1 MIVNTELLRQK
12 ARELALQ
19 VTLGKGAGAALKRMR
34 RDFESDAAGLD
45 AFALELADRRI
56 GCAQPAEEW
65 LLDNAE
71 FVDEQADF
79 VKRRLAAGGLKRLPS
94 VRGGRKLRLEA
105 ICGDYLDATGGSFD
119 ESTFETYIQAYQEVS
134 ALTMAECWNVPLL
147 LRVTLIGRL
156 AATMRLVRE
165 RREACVQV
173 DRFLDQLQPQSA
185 DKAAMDAAMERAGLH
200 TPLSGPWIVHLIA
213 HLREWADDSSAV
225 REWLLCKLEGGADDL
240 NRIVGYENK
249 LQASYQ
255 AAAGNAIGCLR
266 SIERLEWTETFARI
280 SQVEQSLAE
289 DAGADLYPLL
299 DAASKSLIRGRIET
313 LSARLRV
320 PENAI
325 ARHAVSLAAEAH
337 AEWRAQAPEPDEPAP
352 RRTFLAYYIYEPDGI
367 GELRR
372 SLSSSCEPR
381 LYARAGIR
389 KRAGGAYTAMLA
401 GMLALFL
408 ALFAAWI
415 GNDAGYTWPGLVA
428 VLLALLLPASEW
440 VVVWLHFAIG
450 RISRPQ
456 PLLRYD
462 FSGGIPREAT
472 TLVVIPVI
480 WSTLEEVRDSA
491 DRLELHYLANRDP
504 NLHFALLGDFTDAKE
519 RELPGDG
526 ELVAFARERIAALNA
541 RYGSQD
547 GSTFHLLQRSRQW
560 NEGEQAFI
568 GWERKRGKLVEL
580 VELLRGSPNTGYVY
594 RTGDEAVFGRVRYVI
609 TLDADTQL
617 PMGSAQRL
625 VGTMHL
631 PYNRPRLNRT
641 GTRVTEGY
649 GVLQPRIGISHTAA
663 ARSRLSSLW
672 AGEPG
677 IDPYAFAISDPYQD
691 TFGQGIFTG
700 KGIFDVDAFARV
712 LCDRIP
718 EDRVLSHD
726 LLEGGFL
733 RAALLADIELIDDQP
748 AKFISF
754 QKRLHR
760 WVRGDWQL
768 LMWLFPR
775 ASDRHGEARPVDLS
789 ALTRWQM
796 LDNLRRSLMPLALY
810 ALLLLAF
817 AGLPGIAAR
826 WLVFAGVT
834 LLLPVLRHV
843 CDDWRCTLF
852 QPKRLAGSASH
863 ALIAFLTLPF
873 QCAMLADAIG
883 KALFRQFVSK
893 RRLLEWV
900 SSADVERKGSSRG
913 PVMLGLAWGYVLTAA
928 VAAAAVWNHPPGI
941 MATGLAIVIVW
952 ALAPLA
958 VQWLDLPLVREASAF
973 AAADAD
979 GLRELARRI
988 WAFYERFAGAA
999 DHYLP
1004 PDNVQI
1010 EPAKGVAHRTSPTN
1024 IGFLLTAVL
1033 AARDFGFIDTPGMT
1047 ERLERTI
1054 GTIERMDKWHGHLYN
1069 WYDTTTLEPLPPSY
1083 VSTVD
1088 SGNFVASL
1096 MTAKQG
1102 LAEWL
1107 TRELNAVERRQFPG
1121 FGKLALSDAEFA
1133 AELADMPPERSASP
1147 SFGDWHDR
1155 GQALLARMEAL
1166 IAATDFRKLYD
1177 YKSRLF
1183 FLGYNAAAGRH
1194 DDILYDLLASEARQA
1209 SFVAIALGQISV
1221 AHWFRLGRTATKQ
1234 GEHVT
1239 MISWSGTMFEY
1250 LMPWLL
1256 MRTFRNTVWEST
1268 YRGVV
1273 RRQIEYARER
1283 GIPFG
1288 ISESGYYAFDHQLN
1302 YQYRAFGVPGLGY
1315 KRGLEQDLVQ
1325 APYATVMALPFAPR
1339 EGIDSLR
1346 RLEELGAAG
1355 EYGFFEAV
1363 DYTPERLP
1371 EGRRHMVIRSYMAHH
1386 QGMSLLTI
1394 ANLLLPQTMI
1404 DRFHRDKRVQAAE
1417 LLLTERAPA
1426 RLSPLAR
1433 RVAQRSQR
1441 GLPADAHPAPVRE
1454 FDRPGALTP
1463 EVCLLG
1469 GGAYATVVTDSGGG
1483 YSLAG
1488 GIAVT
1493 RWRED
1498 PVADRWG
1505 SYLYIRDVA
1514 SDALWSPSYL
1524 PCRVESAEQRMRF
1537 SLDKAEFT
1545 RVDGDVR
1552 TTLEIAVV
1560 PGAKADI
1567 RRLTLENGG
1576 DARILEVTTLI
1587 EIVLTNPK
1595 ADDAHQAFSKLFL
1608 ETEYDAESECLL
1620 ARRRPRSS
1628 DEQPVWAFH
1637 ALAVRGKT
1645 APAEFETDRL
1655 AFIGRGQPLA
1665 RPAAID
1671 CRLGGATGAVADPA
1685 FVMRRRL
1692 SLAAGERAQLFAV
1705 TGVAGTK
1712 EEALAMARELS
1723 RDHQVEHAFQQAWTH
1738 VQIEMKH
1745 LQLTLADATLYQQ
1758 LAGRVLY
1765 AAPLEAVRAERI
1777 AANGKGQ
1784 TGLWAY
1790 GISGERPIALVHV
1803 ADAGGLPFVAKLLQA
1818 HEYASR
1824 LGLAFDLVVLNES
1837 VEGYEQQVMD
1847 AVQRSAEH
1855 AAGRGSMLAG
1865 SVHVIPAGRLAA
1877 EDRTLLLAVARLE
1890 LQADGASLRT
1900 QLRLRAI
1907 EPPVPALPVGR
1918 RPDESEPAAASVTA
1932 PAQAEDGLFAN
1943 GWGSF
1948 SPSGEE
1954 YRIAIRHGNP
1964 LPAPWVNVIANPR
1977 FGCIV
1982 SELFTGYTWSV
1993 NSRECKLTPWS
2004 NDPALDWPGEACYLR
2019 DEDTGEA
2026 GMFATAN
2033 TRGNDSF
2040 RAVHGRGFSRFNQT
2054 RDGLEREMTVYVPMD
2069 DPVKIVRLRVRNASA
2084 RERRIS
2090 LSYYAEWT
2098 IGVRREGCASY
2109 VVTDWNGSDGVLLAR
2124 NAYQD
2129 TFRDTVAFLA
2139 FGDEA
2144 EALSWTGDRLEF
2156 LGRCNTPEFPAAL
2169 GRERLSGA
2177 TGPLFDPCGAIQ
2189 RKLTLQPGEQRTMYV
2204 LLGAESSPEA
2214 SAALVRRYREDG
2226 ACERALAEA
2235 QAFWREALGAVAV
2248 ATPSDAM
2255 NVMLNGWLLYQ
2266 TLSCRMWA
2274 RSAFYQSGGAYGFR
2288 DQLQDSLALLHSRP
2302 ELTKRQIVLHA
2313 SHQYTEGDVQH
2324 WWHEETSRGIR
2335 TRFSDDLLWLPY
2347 SVSRYIEHTG
2357 DFGLLDEMAPYLT
2370 SEPLNDDEHERYEAT
2385 VDSGRAGTVYEH
2397 CLLAVE
2403 RSLRFG
2409 EHGLPLIGIGDWND
2423 GMSRIGFEGR
2433 GESVW
2438 LAWFQ
2443 CDVLERMAGLCA
2455 QRGDREIA
2463 ARYREAREQ
2472 VAAAAN
2478 TAAWDG
2484 QWYRRA
2490 CTDSGDWLGSV
2501 ANAEC
2506 RIDAIAQSWSVISR
2520 AGTIDK
2526 SRQAMQSFDR
2536 ELVDRG
2542 LSVAA
2547 ILTPPFN
2554 RTEPNPGYIQGYP
2567 PGLRENGAQYTHGVI
2582 WSIVAWSGLGEGD
2595 KAFELFHM
2603 LNPVTHAL
2611 TANEVRQ
2618 YAGEPYAMAAD
2629 VYTSSPHKGRAG
2641 WTWYTGAAGW
2651 MYQAGVEAILGLRRR
2666 GDKLHLAPC
2675 IPRNWPGYEASYRFG
2690 GTMYRIAVRNPAGKS
2705 TGWSKL
2711 AVDGEVIA
2719 EANSGGAEDGGSMDN
2734 GGSLDNGSGGSR
2746 RDGVGQAGGSMDDGP
2761 EQSLG
2766 PYVLLRDDGRERF
2779 VELTM

>member
-19 VTLGKGAGAALKRMR
+19 VTLGKRDGAALKRLR
-34 RDFESDAAGLD
+34 REFEADAAGLD

-71 FVDEQADF
+71 FIDEQADF
-79 VKRRLAAGGLKRLPS
+79 VKRQFAAGGLKRLPS
-94 VRGGRKLRLEA
+94 VRGGNKLRLET
-105 ICGDYLDATGGSFD
+105 ICADYLETTDGSFD
-119 ESTFETYIQAYQEVS
+119 ETTFETYIQAYQEVS
-134 ALTMAECWNVPLL
+134 ALTLAECWNVPLL
-147 LRVTLIGRL
+147 LRAMLIRRL

-165 RREACVQV
+165 RRQACVQV
-173 DRFLDQLQPQSA
+173 DRFLTQLQPQSA
-185 DKAAMDAAMERAGLH
+185 DTAALDEAMERAGLH
-200 TPLSGPWIVHLIA
+200 LPLSGPWVVHLIA

-225 REWLLCKLEGGADDL
+225 RQWLLCKLEGGADDL

-249 LQASYQ
+249 LQAAYQ

-266 SIERLEWTETFARI
+266 SIERQEWTEAFARI
-280 SQVEQSLAE
+280 SQVEQSLA
-289 DAGADLYPLL
+289 DGGGAGLYPLL
-299 DAASKSLIRGRIET
+299 DAPSKAAIRRRIET

-320 PENAI
+320 PENAV
-325 ARHAVSLAAEAH
+325 ARHAVSLAAAAH
-337 AEWRAQAPEPDEPAP
+337 DEWQAQRTADPEGPAP
-352 RRTFLAYYIYEPDGI
+352 RRAFLAYYLYEPGGI

-372 SLSSSCEPR
+372 SLSRICEPR

-389 KRAGGAYTAMLA
+389 KRAGGAYAAVLA

-428 VLLALLLPASEW
+428 VLLVLLLPASEW

-450 RISRPQ
+450 RVSVPR

-462 FSGGIPREAT
+462 FSGGIPQEAT

-480 WSTLEEVRDSA
+480 WSTAEEVRDNV

-519 RELPGDG
+519 RELPGD
-526 ELVAFARERIAALNA
+526 EALVAFAKERIEALNA
-541 RYGSQD
+541 RYGGEG
-547 GSTFHLLQRSRQW
+547 GSTFHLLQRGRQW
-560 NEGEQAFI
+560 NEGEAAFI

-580 VELLRGSPNTGYVY
+580 VELLRGKPDTGYVH
-594 RTGDEAVFGRVRYVI
+594 RSGDASVFARVRYVI

-625 VGTMHL
+625 VGTLHL
-631 PYNRPRLNRT
+631 PYNRPRLNRA
-641 GTRVTEGY
+641 GTRVMEGY

-700 KGIFDVDAFARV
+700 KGIFDVEAFARI

-733 RAALLADIELIDDQP
+733 RAALLADIELVDDQP

-775 ASDRHGEARPVDLS
+775 ASDRHGEVRPVDLS

-796 LDNLRRSLMPLALY
+796 LDNLRRSLMPPALY
-810 ALLLLAF
+810 ALLLFAF
-817 AGLPGIAAR
+817 AGLPGITVR
-826 WLVFAGVT
+826 WLILGGVT

-863 ALIAFLTLPF
+863 ALIAFVTLPF
-873 QCAMLADAIG
+873 SSAMLADAIG

-900 SSADVERKGSSRG
+900 SSADVERKGNERG
-913 PVMLGLAWGYVLTAA
+913 PVMLGLTWGYALTAA
-928 VAAAAVWNHPPGI
+928 LAAVAVWNHPPGI
-941 MATGLAIVIVW
+941 MAAGLAIAIVW
-952 ALAPLA
+952 ALAPLV
-958 VQWLDLPLVREASAF
+958 VQWLDLPLVREESAF
-973 AAADAD
+973 APADAD
-979 GLRELARRI
+979 GLRELAGRI

-1096 MTAKQG
+1096 MAVRQG

-1107 TRELNAVERRQFPG
+1107 ARELNADERRQFPG

-1133 AELADMPPERSASP
+1133 AELADLPPGAAA
-1147 SFGDWHDR
+1147 GTGGWHDR

-1166 IAATDFRKLYD
+1166 IAATDFRQLYD

-1234 GEHVT
+1234 GDFVT
-1239 MISWSGTMFEY
+1239 MVSWSGTMFEY

-1256 MRTFRNTVWEST
+1256 MRTYRNTIWEST

-1288 ISESGYYAFDHQLN
+1288 ISESGYYAFDHQMN

-1325 APYATVMALPFAPR
+1325 APYATVMALPYAPR

-1346 RLEELGAAG
+1346 RLEEMGASG
-1355 EYGFFEAV
+1355 EYGFYEAI

-1433 RVAQRSQR
+1433 RVARRSQR
-1441 GLPADAHPAPVRE
+1441 GLPADAHTAPVRE

-1469 GGAYATVVTDSGGG
+1469 GGNYAAVVTDSGGG
-1483 YSLAG
+1483 YSLTDG
-1488 GIAVT
+1488 LAVT

-1505 SYLYIRDVA
+1505 SWLYIRDVA

-1524 PCRVESAEQRMRF
+1524 PCRVPSAEQRIRF
-1537 SLDKAEFT
+1537 SLDKAEFSRT
-1545 RVDGDVR
+1545 DGDVR

-1560 PGAKADI
+1560 PGARAEV

-1576 DARILEVTTLI
+1576 EARILEVTTLL
-1587 EIVLTNPK
+1587 EIVLAGPR

-1608 ETEYDAESECLL
+1608 ETEYDAETECLL
-1620 ARRRPRSS
+1620 ARRRPRSG
-1628 DEQPVWAFH
+1628 DELPVWAFH
-1637 ALAVRGKT
+1637 ALAARGGKS
-1645 APAEFETDRL
+1645 APHEFETDRL

-1665 RPAAID
+1665 RPAGID
-1671 CRLGGATGAVADPA
+1671 CRLGGSTGAVADPA
-1685 FVMRRRL
+1685 FIMRRRL
-1692 SLAAGERAQLFAV
+1692 SLAAGERTQLFAV

-1723 RDHQVEHAFQQAWTH
+1723 RDYQVEHAFQQAWTH

-1745 LQLTLADATLYQQ
+1745 LQLTMADATLYQQ

-1765 AAPLEAVRAERI
+1765 AAPLEAERAGRI
-1777 AANGKGQ
+1777 AANVKGQ

-1803 ADAGGLPFVAKLLQA
+1803 EDAGGLPFVAKLLQA
-1818 HEYASR
+1818 HEYATR

-1837 VEGYEQQVMD
+1837 VEGYEQQVLEE
-1847 AVQRSAEH
+1847 VQRNLEH
-1855 AAGRGSMLAG
+1855 AAGRGSWLAD
-1865 SVHVIPAGRLAA
+1865 SVHVIPAERLAP
-1877 EDRTLLLAVARLE
+1877 EDRTLLLAVARLA
-1890 LQADGASLRT
+1890 LRADGASLRT
-1900 QLRLRAI
+1900 QLRLRAP
-1907 EPPVPALPVGR
+1907 EAPVVPA
-1918 RPDESEPAAASVTA
+1918 PAAGTGTVAPVVAPASLASVAA
-1932 PAQAEDGLFAN
+1932 PGQTEDGLFAN

-1948 SPSGEE
+1948 SADGEE

-1982 SELFTGYTWSV
+1982 SELFTGYTWWQ
-1993 NSRECKLTPWS
+1993 NSRENKLTPWS

-2019 DEDTGEA
+2019 DDDTGEA
-2026 GMFATAN
+2026 GMFATAD
-2033 TRGNDSF
+2033 TRDTDSF
-2040 RAVHGRGFSRFNQT
+2040 QAVHGRGYSRFRQT
-2054 RDGLEREMTVYVPMD
+2054 RDGLERELTVYVPKD
-2069 DPVKIVRLRVRNASA
+2069 DPVKIVRLRLRNASA
-2084 RERRIS
+2084 KERRIS
-2090 LSYYAEWT
+2090 LAYYAEWT
-2098 IGVRREGCASY
+2098 IGVRREGNASY
-2109 VVTDWNGSDGVLLAR
+2109 VLTDWNGNDSVLLAR

-2129 TFRDTVAFLA
+2129 TFRDTTAFLA
-2139 FGDEA
+2139 FGDAA

-2156 LGRCNTPEFPAAL
+2156 LGRCGTPEAPAAL
-2169 GRERLSGA
+2169 ARERLSGV
-2177 TGPLFDPCGAIQ
+2177 TGALFDPCGAIERQ
-2189 RKLTLQPGEQRTMYV
+2189 LTLQPGEERTVYV
-2204 LLGAESSPEA
+2204 LLGAESSPET
-2214 SAALVRRYREDG
+2214 AAGLVRRYREEG

-2235 QAFWREALGAVAV
+2235 QAFWREALGAVTV
-2248 ATPSDAM
+2248 ATPSDEM

-2313 SHQYTEGDVQH
+2313 SHQYIEGDVQH

-2347 SVSRYIEHTG
+2347 SVSRYVEHTG
-2357 DFGLLDEMAPYLT
+2357 DFSLLDEMAPYLT
-2370 SEPLNDDEHERYEAT
+2370 SEQLKEDEHERYEET

-2397 CLLAVE
+2397 CLLAIE

-2443 CDVLERMAGLCA
+2443 CDVLERMADLCA
-2455 QRGDREIA
+2455 QRGDRETA
-2463 ARYREAREQ
+2463 ERYLETRDR
-2472 VAAAAN
+2472 VSAAAN

-2484 QWYRRA
+2484 QWFRRA
-2490 CTDSGDWLGSV
+2490 CTDSGEWLGSV

-2520 AGTIDK
+2520 AGAIDK
-2526 SRQAMQSFDR
+2526 ARQAMLSFDR

-2611 TANEVRQ
+2611 TATEVRK
-2618 YAGEPYAMAAD
+2618 YAGEPYAIAAD

-2666 GDKLHLAPC
+2666 GDKLHIAPC
-2675 IPRNWPGYEASYRFG
+2675 VPHDWPGYEASYRFG
-2690 GTMYRIAVRNPAGKS
+2690 GTVYRIALRNPAGNK
-2705 TGWSKL
+2705 TGWSTL
-2711 AVDGEVIA
+2711 AVDGEVVA
-2719 EANSGGAEDGGSMDN
+2719 EAADGGGQVTGGGGGGNRRNGDGRVGGGESGGTEN
-2734 GGSLDNGSGGSR
+2734 G
-2746 RDGVGQAGGSMDDGP
+2746 
-2761 EQSLG
+2761 LG
-2766 PYVLLRDDGRERF
+2766 PYVRLYDDGRERF